1 MSKTS
6 ALIDRLSELE
16 DEVWLPP
23 DDHIRRDEA
32 YTKVKQQI
40 LAELES
46 DPTDTL
52 LKALLAETAL
62 WLDDSDGAEALA
74 QSILNTTEA
83 PGSARAIALVF

>member
-16 DEVWLPP
+16 GEVWLPP

-40 LAELES
+40 LVELES
-46 DPTDTL
+46 NPTDAL
-52 LKALLAETAL
+52 LKKSPT
-62 WLDDSDGAEALA
+62 S
-74 QSILNTTEA
+74 
-83 PGSARAIALVF
+83 